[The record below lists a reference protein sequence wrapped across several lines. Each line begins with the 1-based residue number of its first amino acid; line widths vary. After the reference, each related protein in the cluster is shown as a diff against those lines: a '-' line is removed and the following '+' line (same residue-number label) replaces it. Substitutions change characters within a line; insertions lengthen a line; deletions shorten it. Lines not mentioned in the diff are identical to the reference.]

1 MRLSGLKNPNFG
13 KPKPAQNP
21 RTTEGMVIK
30 MEINIRRAQLRD
42 CADLQRLLLQIDNQH
57 AQSRPDL
64 FRQDAVKY
72 DESACLRILADE
84 KRPVFVAAD
93 AGERVCG
100 YAFCEVLQYKNH
112 AVLRDCRTLY
122 LDDLC
127 VDESCRRQGIGEKL
141 MAAVMAYARE
151 NGAYNVDLNVWEF
164 NENAIRFYEK
174 NGFTTQRRKM
184 EVIL

>member
-1 MRLSGLKNPNFG
+1 MD
-13 KPKPAQNP
+13 
-21 RTTEGMVIK
+21 IK
-30 MEINIRRAQLRD
+30 IRRAQLRD
-42 CADLQRLLLQIDNQH
+42 CADLQRLLGQIANQH
-57 AQSRPDL
+57 AQGRPDL

-72 DESACLRILADE
+72 DESACLRILAGE
-84 KRPVFVAAD
+84 KHPVFVAAD
-93 AGERVCG
+93 AQERVWG

-112 AVLRDCRTLY
+112 GILRDCLTLY

-127 VDESCRRQGIGEKL
+127 VDESCRAQGIGQKL

-151 NGAYNVDLNVWEF
+151 IGAYNVDLNVWEF

-174 NGFTTQRRKM
+174 NGFATQRRKM